1 MAVDEV
7 GDAVTSGARSAG
19 RTAFVLG
26 GGGLLG
32 ASQVGMLRALDKRGI
47 RPDLIVGTSVG
58 AMNGAFFAG
67 APGESAVAELAR
79 LWSDLDRAGVFADS
93 PIRQVARVAK
103 HRTHLHSPE
112 PLRRVLTA
120 ALRGRF
126 EDLAI
131 PFSCVAANIEYAR
144 PTWFDSGPLVDAVM
158 ASCAVPGLLPPARI
172 GGQHYFD
179 GGLVAS
185 IPLGRAVRAGA
196 REIYVLQVGRAERS
210 LSAPRWPWEVG
221 VIAFEIARRAHFT
234 EQMDNLPD
242 DVQVHLLPSGPIDTP
257 LVSWRYR
264 RTTDVADRMELA
276 YAACEQ
282 YLDGVEA
289 AAR

>member
-1 MAVDEV
+1 MHGLGEA
-7 GDAVTSGARSAG
+7 ARFGAPNGG

-32 ASQVGMLRALDKRGI
+32 ASQVGMLRALGEHDV

-58 AMNGAFFAG
+58 AMNGAFFA
-67 APGESAVAELAR
+67 ADPGESAVTELAQ
-79 LWSDLDRAGVFADS
+79 LWSELDRSGVFADS

-103 HRTHLHSPE
+103 HRTHLHSPA
-112 PLRRVLTA
+112 PLRRVLTGS
-120 ALRGRF
+120 LPERF
-126 EDLAI
+126 EDLSV
-131 PFSCVAANIEYAR
+131 PFSCVAANVEYAR

-158 ASCAVPGLLPPARI
+158 ASCAVPGLFPPARI

-196 REIYVLQVGRAERS
+196 RQIYVLQVGRAERT
-210 LSAPRWPWEVG
+210 LTAPRWPWEVG
-221 VIAFEIARRAHFT
+221 VVAFEIARRAHFAH
-234 EQMDNLPD
+234 EMENLPG
-242 DVQVHLLPSGPIDTP
+242 DVRVHLLPSGPLTTP

-264 RTTDVADRMELA
+264 RTTGVTERMETA
-276 YAACEQ
+276 YTACAQ
-282 YLDGVEA
+282 YLDELEA
-289 AAR
+289 PAR